1 MNVKNKLLLTTTVL
15 MIAVPASFAAA
26 QEQQQQEGLNTWGE
40 IEAGWRSYI
49 KRPPQAPAG
58 WGNADTSVGELA
70 DRNNIAKFWEYGS
83 VKPGLFLETFN
94 IGAETKDRKYFGEL
108 RASNVGSDYQK
119 YVVDLQ
125 KTGEHY
131 FTFTYDQIPHLY
143 STSAQSIWCGTTA
156 LVPCSLPNQAA
167 NIAALNN
174 AAVSAD
180 ITANLHTTTLGIQ
193 RKSGEVNYR
202 WTPDP
207 NWDVKLDYFQEK
219 REGTQLAGFS
229 TADVGGTTLQV
240 PRPISDTTQNI
251 DANGEY
257 NGIMPWGGKF
267 NIGLGYSTS
276 QYRNDFKSYTV
287 QNPFADG
294 TLNPPGGAAI
304 NQFSLMPSNQMH
316 GVTVQGGVD
325 LPKNSR
331 YNGTLSYSMMR
342 QNDDFLPYSS
352 EPAALALLAN
362 PVLPAGSLNGQINT
376 FLSNNVLNI
385 PITKDLKSTTSYR
398 YYDFDNRTPE
408 ITFPDYVV
416 TDNVAAGAP
425 RRSLTMSYTKQNASE
440 ELAWRATKWANLG
453 ISAEWE
459 HYDRTRRAANV
470 TNEWTGKAFADL
482 KLLANVLLLRSS
494 VQYSERRFD
503 NYDWTSYV
511 LTPALAGANSTGL
524 RTFDLANRNRTKA
537 NVSLDFTPPF
547 LRGLTITPTVGLR
560 SDSYGL
566 NPSTEF
572 GLNKDRALSAGIE
585 AAYVIKPG
593 ATVTLAYMREKLD
606 REIWSADTAMDPLS
620 RFNFKIKETVDT
632 YMAAVNFELIPDR
645 LEWKI
650 SYTYMHDSEK
660 TSDALQFDPAAWVGS
675 ESWLGG
681 FPDVKTD
688 FQRLESTWKYKFDPD
703 LVAKMGLK
711 GQAYA
716 KLRYAWQAN
725 RVTNWQQDNVA
736 PYMFGIDP
744 AFGGQ
749 TILMG
754 ATNPNYNV
762 QLITASLGVK
772 W

>member
-1 MNVKNKLLLTTTVL
+1 MNVKNKLLLASTVL
-15 MIAVPASFAAA
+15 MVMVPASFAAA
-26 QEQQQQEGLNTWGE
+26 QEQKQEALKTWGE
-40 IEAGWRSYI
+40 IEAGWQWYI

-58 WGNADTSVGELA
+58 WGNADTSVGGLA

-83 VKPGLFLETFN
+83 IKPGLFLETLN
-94 IGAETKDRKYFGEL
+94 IGAETKDGKYFGEL
-108 RASNVGSDYQK
+108 RASNVGTDYQK

-131 FTFTYDQIPHLY
+131 LTFTWDQIPHLY
-143 STSAQSIWCGTTA
+143 STSAQSIWCGTTV
-156 LVPCSLPNQAA
+156 LVPCSLPNQSG
-167 NIAALNN
+167 NIAAGDN
-174 AAVSAD
+174 AAVSAA
-180 ITANLHTTTLGIQ
+180 ITANLHTTTLGI
-193 RKSGEVNYR
+193 RRDSGEVNYR

-207 NWDVKLDYFQEK
+207 NWDVKFDYFQEK

-240 PRPISDTTQNI
+240 PRPVSDTTQNI
-251 DANGEY
+251 DASGEY
-257 NGIMPWGGKF
+257 NGSTPWGGKF
-267 NIGLGYSTS
+267 NVGLGYSTS
-276 QYRNDFKSYTV
+276 QFRNDFKSYIV

-294 TLNPPGGAAI
+294 TLAAPGGAEI
-304 NQFSLMPSNQMH
+304 NQFSLMPNNQMH
-316 GVTVQGGVD
+316 GVTMQGGVD
-325 LPKNSR
+325 LPQNSR
-331 YNGTLSYSMMR
+331 YNGTLSYTMMR
-342 QNDDFLPYSS
+342 QNDDFLPFTID
-352 EPAALALLAN
+352 PVALATLPI
-362 PVLPAGSLNGQINT
+362 PVLPAGSLNGKINT
-376 FLSNNVLNI
+376 LLSNNVLNI
-385 PITKDLKSTTSYR
+385 PITTDLKSTSSYR

-408 ITFPDYVV
+408 LIFPDYVI
-416 TDNVAAGAP
+416 TDNVMAGAP
-425 RRSLTMSYTKQNASE
+425 RRNLSMSYIKQNASE

-453 ISAEWE
+453 ISTEWE
-459 HYDRTRRAANV
+459 HYDHTRRAANV
-470 TNEWTGKAFADL
+470 TNEWTGKAFADV
-482 KLLANVLLLRSS
+482 KLIANVLMLRSS

-511 LTPALAGANSTGL
+511 LTPALAGANSEGL

-585 AAYVIKPG
+585 VAYVIKPG
-593 ATVTLAYMREKLD
+593 ATVTLAYMHENLD
-606 REIWSADTAMDPLS
+606 REIWSADTAIDPSS
-620 RFNFKIKETVDT
+620 RFNFNIKETVDT
-632 YMAAVNFELIPDR
+632 YMAALNFEVIPDQ

-650 SYTYMHDSEK
+650 SYTYMHDSET
-660 TSDALQFDPAAWVGS
+660 TSDALQFDPLAWAGS
-675 ESWLGG
+675 ESWFGG
-681 FPDVKTD
+681 FPAVKTD
-688 FQRLESTWKYKFDPD
+688 FQRLESTWRYKFDPD
-703 LVAKMGLK
+703 LVAKMGLT
-711 GQAYA
+711 GQVYA

-749 TILMG
+749 TILM
-754 ATNPNYNV
+754 AANNPNYSA
-762 QLITASLGVK
+762 QLITASLGFK